1 MNKKY
6 IIISILLTIFTLHI
20 EAKSSFDKLVNHADA
35 IIEILEK
42 KEYEKL
48 CNYIEETNGLYI
60 ADAINIPFKNYNYF
74 TFEQIKNISNEEEL
88 NIKINDDIQD
98 SWNTSI
104 LNYFKK
110 RLDIS
115 RDRLSKK
122 SINKFI
128 TDIDWYMGKETIL
141 NEMKDIYFV
150 EYNFSPSGKYGNIDW
165 LSVFVFFQKTKND
178 YKLIAITRNY
188 AGA

>member
-20 EAKSSFDKLVNHADA
+20 EAKSSFDKLVNQADA
-35 IIEILEK
+35 VIEILEK
-42 KEYEKL
+42 KEYENL
-48 CNYIEETNGLYI
+48 ADYIDKSDGLYI

-74 TFEQIKNISNEEEL
+74 TFEQIKNLSNEEKI
-88 NIKINDDIQD
+88 NIRINDDIQD

-104 LNYFKK
+104 LNYLKK
-110 RLDIS
+110 RFNIS
-115 RDRLSKK
+115 RDQLNRK
-122 SINKFI
+122 SVNKFI
-128 TDIDWYMGKETIL
+128 TEIDWYMGKESIL
-141 NEMKDIYFV
+141 NEIKDIYFV
-150 EYNFSPSGKYGNIDW
+150 EYYFSPSGKYGNIDW
-165 LSVFVFFQKTKND
+165 LSVFVIFQKNKND